1 MNATKKNEFLEK
13 NKKNFVVLSMEKQ
26 KKKRNI
32 SSTDPLRKFS
42 WRLLGIGGAVFV
54 FVIFLP
60 ILHNFLIDRFK
71 TESILNVNVLCNKQT
86 FLWFLSP
93 LIFPFFF

>member
-86 FLWFLSP
+86 FL
-93 LIFPFFF
+93 